1 MHHLFWT
8 GGFLFCIAFFGQ
20 VGLFRVAFCG
30 QVSLSSTLPSLDRW
44 VSSAAS
50 VLFGSVQLQPQI
62 LVRDR
67 KSYKLVTLHNSVSV
81 TSHKFKPIKSVRTAD
96 KIVVK
101 HGKNATNSLDLFL
114 SLSPPPSSLSL
125 PLSLSSSL
133 SLPLSIPFSLCLLY
147 TSHHCKG
154 LQSMRTIAH
163 KMWQKHMN

>member
-1 MHHLFWT
+1 MRHLFWT
-8 GGFLFCIAFFGQ
+8 GGSLFCIAFFGL

-67 KSYKLVTLHNSVSV
+67 KSYKLVALHNSVSV
-81 TSHKFKPIKSVRTAD
+81 TSHKFKPMKSVRTAD

-114 SLSPPPSSLSL
+114 SLSLSPPLSLSLSLSL
-125 PLSLSSSL
+125 PLSPYL
-133 SLPLSIPFSLCLLY
+133 SLFLSLCVSF
-147 TSHHCKG
+147 TPVTIAKG
-154 LQSMRTIAH
+154 LQSMRTTAH